1 MINNRL
7 ITVSSNLNSFSINSI
22 ECFKLTRKRHIGNDV
37 VTIIFQEPGS
47 LPFSPKSIRSHFQH
61 IFIIVRVYNPNTTNT
76 YYSVA
81 VSYSKDIPSFGPPL
95 PKNPRFIKG
104 QEFREFILSKII
116 NADNAGLKCEKFTQM
131 RMRAR
136 NGVLKDLALNY
147 TTKTNLDSNHRFG
160 NYLFKKLILII
171 FRCLFKAFLTLE
183 V

>member
-1 MINNRL
+1 M
-7 ITVSSNLNSFSINSI
+7 
-22 ECFKLTRKRHIGNDV
+22 
-37 VTIIFQEPGS
+37 
-47 LPFSPKSIRSHFQH
+47 PFSPKSIRSHFQH
-61 IFIIVRVYNPNTTNT
+61 IFIIVRVFNPNTPST

-104 QEFREFILSKII
+104 HEFKEFILSKII
-116 NADNAGLKCEKFTQM
+116 NGDNAGLKCEKFIQM

-160 NYLFKKLILII
+160 KSIN
-171 FRCLFKAFLTLE
+171 
-183 V
+183 

>member
-1 MINNRL
+1 M
-7 ITVSSNLNSFSINSI
+7 
-22 ECFKLTRKRHIGNDV
+22 
-37 VTIIFQEPGS
+37 
-47 LPFSPKSIRSHFQH
+47 PFSPKSIRSHFQH
-61 IFIIVRVYNPNTTNT
+61 IFIIVRVFNPNTPST

-104 QEFREFILSKII
+104 HEFKEFILSKII
-116 NADNAGLKCEKFTQM
+116 NSDNAGLKCEKFIQL

-160 NYLFKKLILII
+160 KSIN
-171 FRCLFKAFLTLE
+171 
-183 V
+183 